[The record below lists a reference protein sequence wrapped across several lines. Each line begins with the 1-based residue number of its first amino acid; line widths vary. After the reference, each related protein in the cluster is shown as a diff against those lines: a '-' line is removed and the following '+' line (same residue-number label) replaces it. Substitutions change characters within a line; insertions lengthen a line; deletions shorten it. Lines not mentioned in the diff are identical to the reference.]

1 MQVKSLRGKDF
12 IRISDFTKEEIVTML
27 DAGKAL
33 KLENARGVPHEILKG
48 QTIFLMFYAKSLR
61 TRNSF
66 ETGIFQLGGHANFLT
81 TDAVYEPAVEG
92 KEQAYV
98 TERLDD
104 VANVLSRYGEA
115 ICIRISRQ
123 FGRLRST
130 VRRTSTCV
138 RSPRRRPCRSST
150 WKTTSIIPAR
160 AWPTS

>member
-33 KLENARGVPHEILKG
+33 KLENTRGVPHEILKG
-48 QTIFLMFYAKSLR
+48 KSIFLMFYAKSLR

-66 ETGIFQLGGHANFLT
+66 ETRHLPARRPCQLPHDGRRL
-81 TDAVYEPAVEG
+81 
-92 KEQAYV
+92 QARCRGQGAGLR

-115 ICIRISRQ
+115 ICIRILGGSVDWD
-123 FGRLRST
+123 T
-130 VRRTSTCV
+130 VRRQV
-138 RSPRRRPCRSST
+138 H
-150 WKTTSIIPAR
+150 A
-160 AWPTS
+160 